1 MNRRSRHFT
10 GVSVRLERCSGE
22 ELLLLTIF
30 GDVGARRR
38 VNKEL
43 DRRAVRGRY
52 EQHGRSGHGSV
63 GAA

>member
-22 ELLLLTIF
+22 ELLLLTVF
-30 GDVGARRR
+30 GDVVTRRR

-43 DRRAVRGRY
+43 DRRAVRGLY
-52 EQHGRSGHGSV
+52 ERHGQSGRGSV